1 MAGSRRAHGMQPRE
15 GELSFF
21 LFGAVLTRN
30 RVHTQSALNDET
42 LPDLHAVLK
51 VLGEV
56 APSDHLQLPL
66 GVIGSERIEGH
77 VHLCNGRLIVL
88 GVSQGGS
95 LKDIHLEHAV
105 VHSQL

>member
-21 LFGAVLTRN
+21 LFGAVLTGN
-30 RVHTQSALNDET
+30 SVHTQSAFNDES
-42 LPDLHAVLK
+42 LPYLHSVLK
-51 VLGEV
+51 VLSEV
-56 APSDHLQLPL
+56 APSDHLQLTL
-66 GVIGSERIEGH
+66 GIIGSESIEGH
-77 VHLCNGRLIVL
+77 VHLGNGCLIVL

>member
-1 MAGSRRAHGMQPRE
+1 MQSRE

-21 LFGAVLTRN
+21 LFGAVLTGN
-30 RVHTQSALNDET
+30 RVHTQSAFNDES
-42 LPDLHAVLK
+42 LPYLHSVLK
-51 VLGEV
+51 VLSEV
-56 APSDHLQLPL
+56 APSDHLQLTL
-66 GVIGSERIEGH
+66 GIIGSESIEGH
-77 VHLCNGRLIVL
+77 VHLGNGCLIVL

>member
-1 MAGSRRAHGMQPRE
+1 MQPRE

-21 LFGAVLTRN
+21 LFGAVLTGN
-30 RVHTQSALNDET
+30 RVHTQSAFNDES
-42 LPDLHAVLK
+42 LPYLHSVLK
-51 VLGEV
+51 VLSEV

-66 GVIGSERIEGH
+66 GVIGTKRIEGD
-77 VHLCNGRLIVL
+77 VHLGNGRLVVL

>member
-1 MAGSRRAHGMQPRE
+1 MQPRE
-15 GELSFF
+15 GELSSL
-21 LFGAVLTRN
+21 LFSAVLTGN
-30 RVHTQSALNDET
+30 RVHTQPALNHQT
-42 LPDLHAVLK
+42 LPYLHAILE

-56 APSDHLQLPL
+56 APSDNLQLTL
-66 GVIGSERIEGH
+66 GVIGAESIEGH
-77 VHLCNGRLIVL
+77 VHLCNGSLIVL

>member
-1 MAGSRRAHGMQPRE
+1 MQPRE
-15 GELSFF
+15 GELSSL
-21 LFGAVLTRN
+21 LFGAVLTGN
-30 RVHTQSALNDET
+30 RVHAQSALNDKT
-42 LPDLHAVLK
+42 LPYLHAILK

-56 APSDHLQLPL
+56 APSDDLQLTL
-66 GVIGSERIEGH
+66 GVIGSKGIEANI
-77 VHLCNGRLIVL
+77 HLCNGCLIVL